1 MKTFIRGQKAKLADL
16 GLSTTFSVTIDLP
29 ANGLS
34 IDLSCFG
41 LDAAGKLSDD
51 RYMVFFNQLA
61 SPEGAIRVNLSGSRA
76 QFQLDL
82 DALPASIDKLVFTG
96 AIDGNGTMRNIGS
109 GAMTLGDA
117 ATFALAGNDFQDEKA
132 VMLGELYRKDGVW
145 RFGANGQGFNGG
157 LSALLAHFGGTEA
170 AATNAT
176 PASAPAPAPAPVP
189 AQPKVSLS
197 KVTLEK
203 RGDKVSLAKNAA
215 SRGFGRI
222 RVNLNWN
229 RNPSGAAPAP
239 AQKGGGLF
247 GLFGGGG
254 GGGAKGSNAIDL
266 DLGCLFELADGTPGG
281 VQALGDSWGSFDS
294 PPYIKLDSDD
304 RTGTRADGENLFING
319 DHFDRIRRILV
330 FTFIYRGVPNWA
342 ATDGVVTI
350 EVPGNAPVE
359 VRLDH
364 GGAGG
369 MCAIASI
376 ENRNGELQ
384 VTKLVD
390 YITSDGK
397 VSNHEA
403 MDRKYGFGLRW
414 ARGSKD

>member
-1 MKTFIRGQKAKLADL
+1 MKTFIRGQKAKLSDL
-16 GLSTTFSVTIDLP
+16 GLHGAFNVAIDLP
-29 ANGLS
+29 GNGLS
-34 IDLSCFG
+34 IDLACFG
-41 LDAAGKLSDD
+41 VDAAGKLSDD

-61 SPEGAIRVNLSGSRA
+61 SPEGAIRASLSGTRA
-76 QFQLDL
+76 EFQLNL
-82 DALPASIDKLVFTG
+82 DALPAAIDKLVFTG
-96 AIDGNGTMRNIGS
+96 AIDGNGTMRGLGS
-109 GAMTLGDA
+109 GSMKLGEA
-117 ATFALAGNDFQDEKA
+117 AVFALSGADFQDEKA
-132 VMLGELYRKDGVW
+132 VMLGELYRKEGQW
-145 RFGANGQGFNGG
+145 RFGAIGQGFNGG
-157 LSALLAHFGGTEA
+157 LSALLAHFGGTEVA
-170 AATNAT
+170 
-176 PASAPAPAPAPVP
+176 APAPAPAPAPTP
-189 AQPKVSLS
+189 APAPAPKVSLS

-229 RNPSGAAPAP
+229 RQPGGAQP
-239 AQKGGGLF
+239 AQKGGLLG
-247 GLFGGGG
+247 GLFGGAPKANGV
-254 GGGAKGSNAIDL
+254 DL
-266 DLGCLFELADGTPGG
+266 DLGCLYQLADGTPGG

-294 PPYIKLDSDD
+294 RPFIKLDSDD
-304 RTGTRADGENLFING
+304 RTGTRADGENLYING
-319 DHFDRIRRILV
+319 DHFDQIRRILV

-364 GGAGG
+364 GGTGG

-376 ENRNGELQ
+376 ENRDGQLQ

-390 YITSDGK
+390 YIAASGGM
-397 VSNHEA
+397 SNHEA

>member
-1 MKTFIRGQKAKLADL
+1 MKTIIRGQKAKLSDL
-16 GLSTTFSVTIDLP
+16 GLSGAFTVAIDLP
-29 ANGLS
+29 VNGMAV
-34 IDLSCFG
+34 DLACFG
-41 LDAAGKLSDD
+41 LDAQGKLSDD

-61 SPEGAIRVNLSGSRA
+61 SPEGAIRASLSGAHA
-76 QFQLDL
+76 QFQLNL
-82 DALPASIDKLVFTG
+82 DALPAAIERLVFTG
-96 AIDGNGTMRNIGS
+96 AIDGGGTMRNLGS
-109 GAMTLGDA
+109 GTMKLGDA
-117 ATFALAGNDFQDEKA
+117 AALALSGADFQDEKA
-132 VMLGELYRKDGVW
+132 VMLGELYRKDGQW
-145 RFGANGQGFNGG
+145 RFGAIGQGFNGG
-157 LSALLAHFGGTEA
+157 LSALLAHFGGTEIA
-170 AATNAT
+170 AAPARA
-176 PASAPAPAPAPVP
+176 PAAASAPAPAPAPAP
-189 AQPKVSLS
+189 SPKVSLS

-229 RNPSGAAPAP
+229 RNPSGAAPA
-239 AQKGGGLF
+239 QKGGGLF
-247 GLFGGGG
+247 GMF
-254 GGGAKGSNAIDL
+254 GGAKASNGIDL
-266 DLGCLFELADGTPGG
+266 DLGCLYELADGTPGG
-281 VQALGDSWGSFDS
+281 VQALGDSWGSFETR
-294 PPYIKLDSDD
+294 PYIKLDSDD

-319 DHFDRIRRILV
+319 DHFDQIRRILV

-376 ENRNGELQ
+376 ENRDGQLQ

-390 YITSDGK
+390 YIVAERGM
-397 VSNHEA
+397 SNHEA

>member
-1 MKTFIRGQKAKLADL
+1 MKTFIRGQKAKLSDL
-16 GLSTTFSVTIDLP
+16 GLPSAFSVTIDLP

-34 IDLSCFG
+34 IDLACFG
-41 LDAAGKLSDD
+41 LDAAGKLADE

-61 SPEGAIRVNLSGSRA
+61 SPEGAVRASLSGARGE
-76 QFQLDL
+76 FQLNL
-82 DALPASIDKLVFTG
+82 DALPASIDRLVFTG
-96 AIDGNGTMRNIGS
+96 AIDGSGTMRNIGN
-109 GAMTLGDA
+109 GAMTLGGA
-117 ATFALAGNDFQDEKA
+117 AMLALSGADFQEEKA
-132 VMLGELYRKDGVW
+132 VMLGELYRKDGQW
-145 RFGANGQGFNGG
+145 RFGAVGQGFNGG

-170 AATNAT
+170 AAA
-176 PASAPAPAPAPVP
+176 PGPASPSASAPAPTPTPAPAR
-189 AQPKVSLS
+189 VSLS

-229 RNPSGAAPAP
+229 RDPSGKQPE
-239 AQKGGGLF
+239 QKGGLF
-247 GLFGGGG
+247 GMFGS
-254 GGGAKGSNAIDL
+254 KPSNGIDL
-266 DLGCLFELADGTPGG
+266 DLGCLYELTDGTPGG
-281 VQALGDSWGSFDS
+281 VQALGDSWGSFEAR
-294 PPYIKLDSDD
+294 PFIKLDSDD
-304 RTGTRADGENLFING
+304 RTGTRTDGENLFING
-319 DHFDRIRRILV
+319 DHFDQIKRILV

-350 EVPGNAPVE
+350 DVPGNAPVE

-364 GGAGG
+364 GGKGG

-376 ENRNGELQ
+376 ENRNGQLQ

-390 YITSDGK
+390 YIEPEGRM
-397 VSNHEA
+397 SNHEA